1 MAEIKN
7 PVTIVKGGGEST
19 LITNS
24 ITENGTYNASDDN
37 ADGYSAVN
45 VNVAS
50 ENKLHKMLVNE
61 PFTLT
66 ADDFEGVTKI

>member
-7 PVTIVKGGGEST
+7 PVTIIKGGGEST

-37 ADGYSAVN
+37 ADGYSSAC
-45 VNVAS
+45 
-50 ENKLHKMLVNE
+50 ERWQRYKKLRKARRNNRFVLKQKKNA
-61 PFTLT
+61 PR
-66 ADDFEGVTKI
+66 